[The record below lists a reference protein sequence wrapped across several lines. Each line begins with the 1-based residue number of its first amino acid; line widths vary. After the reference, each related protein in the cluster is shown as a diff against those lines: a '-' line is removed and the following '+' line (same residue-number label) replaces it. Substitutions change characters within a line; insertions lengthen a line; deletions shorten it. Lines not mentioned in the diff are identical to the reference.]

1 MDTVSKPSRAV
12 LAAVDAVQANLDV
25 VVESMMAAYAT
36 HIPSYAAATPEIVAD
51 GRAGAQV
58 VVLVG
63 LAQMRGE
70 GTPEGLE
77 TALAALG
84 RRRAGQGVPLPD
96 VLLAFQVGA
105 TQFWE
110 HLVRLA
116 PDTPADRLEVL
127 SQGTRTM
134 LELLQQAV
142 AAVSSGYQE
151 TAEELVADEEHDF
164 QALIEV
170 LAGVREADEQLAER
184 ARRRGVELAAL
195 RWCVAVD
202 VGEQEVGT
210 LVRTLRRALTRGIEG
225 AGVAPA
231 SDPEA
236 AARRARAASRAA
248 SHLGRAVLRYE
259 DVVPFA
265 AVLDGPEDERQAFVN
280 TWLGPVTADS
290 RGDELLRSLTEYY
303 ASGLSLAAAAR
314 ALYVHRHTLE
324 YRLNRIEALVGADPK
339 TLPARLFLELALALR
354 D

>member
-1 MDTVSKPSRAV
+1 M
-12 LAAVDAVQANLDV
+12 
-25 VVESMMAAYAT
+25 
-36 HIPSYAAATPEIVAD
+36 
-51 GRAGAQV
+51 
-58 VVLVG
+58 
-63 LAQMRGE
+63 
-70 GTPEGLE
+70 
-77 TALAALG
+77 
-84 RRRAGQGVPLPD
+84 
-96 VLLAFQVGA
+96 
-105 TQFWE
+105 
-110 HLVRLA
+110 
-116 PDTPADRLEVL
+116 
-127 SQGTRTM
+127 
-134 LELLQQAV
+134 
-142 AAVSSGYQE
+142 
-151 TAEELVADEEHDF
+151 
-164 QALIEV
+164 
-170 LAGVREADEQLAER
+170 
-184 ARRRGVELAAL
+184 
-195 RWCVAVD
+195 
-202 VGEQEVGT
+202 
-210 LVRTLRRALTRGIEG
+210 RTLRRALPEAIVGRVGSAVVAYLPGEEPPELEGIEG